1 MIDLRDVFIKFIAED
16 KRLSLNTQISYKSD
30 LDQFISFL
38 NNRGV
43 SNLNQITKNTI
54 VQYMLYLRK
63 NGKAASTI
71 SRNLASIRSFYCF
84 LTELGYVKNNPT
96 QGLEAPRLEK
106 KAPQILSEEEV
117 ELLLSQPNVK
127 EVRGMRDKAMLE
139 LLYSTGI
146 KVSELTNLNIEDVS
160 EDFSYIKIRYGT
172 NEKKVQV
179 KDIKEHLERYIKL
192 SRPVLLG
199 NSNVKSLF
207 LNVNGGRLTRQ
218 GFWKIVKNYRINCR
232 MKKDITPITL
242 RHSFAAHLIS

>member
-84 LTELGYVKNNPT
+84 LTELGYVKNNPN

-106 KAPQILSEEEV
+106 RRLKFYQ
-117 ELLLSQPNVK
+117 K
-127 EVRGMRDKAMLE
+127 K
-139 LLYSTGI
+139 
-146 KVSELTNLNIEDVS
+146 KLNC
-160 EDFSYIKIRYGT
+160 Y
-172 NEKKVQV
+172 
-179 KDIKEHLERYIKL
+179 
-192 SRPVLLG
+192 
-199 NSNVKSLF
+199 
-207 LNVNGGRLTRQ
+207 
-218 GFWKIVKNYRINCR
+218 
-232 MKKDITPITL
+232 
-242 RHSFAAHLIS
+242 

>member
-1 MIDLRDVFIKFIAED
+1 
-16 KRLSLNTQISYKSD
+16 
-30 LDQFISFL
+30 
-38 NNRGV
+38 
-43 SNLNQITKNTI
+43 
-54 VQYMLYLRK
+54 
-63 NGKAASTI
+63 
-71 SRNLASIRSFYCF
+71 
-84 LTELGYVKNNPT
+84 
-96 QGLEAPRLEK
+96 
-106 KAPQILSEEEV
+106 
-117 ELLLSQPNVK
+117 
-127 EVRGMRDKAMLE
+127 MLE

-160 EDFSYIKIRYGT
+160 EDFSYIKIRSGT